1 MASRP
6 SGNHQ
11 NKVICPGKWPQKL
24 TKVPLASDLVIFG
37 MIIKGSKGTN
47 VKKGLEFQQVQERK
61 KSKRFEGFKKGP
73 KVPKLSWV
81 PKVPTVSKVPMVP
94 KVSKV
99 PKFPKSK
106 VEIIGSRDP
115 SCQFSTLVEPYPQNV
130 RWLVS

>member
-11 NKVICPGKWPQKL
+11 KKVICPGKWPQKP
-24 TKVPLASDLVIFG
+24 TKVPLDSDLVIFG

-81 PKVPTVSKVPMVP
+81 PKVPTVPKVPMVP
-94 KVSKV
+94 KV

-106 VEIIGSRDP
+106 VEIFGPQGP

-130 RWLVS
+130 RPLVS